1 MARKPAHQ
9 QPKLRGQ
16 EHYWR
21 VISDL
26 ARDERP
32 ITISGV
38 HGLSNGS
45 RAAVA
50 DYLRRLVKGGYLR
63 PAYLLGQAWV
73 YEVERGSLHAPRLDK
88 DGRPVRMGSGREKM
102 WLIMRM
108 KKPFN
113 YRELADA
120 ASADGVRVAEGE
132 AKDYVKHLFK
142 AGYLA
147 EVEKAGPHRLARYL
161 LPGDRTTGI
170 RPPQIQRTK
179 QVWDPNLGCVV
190 WSAGGAS

>member
-1 MARKPAHQ
+1 MPRKPIHQ
-9 QPKLRGQ
+9 QSRLRGQ
-16 EHYWR
+16 DHYWR

-26 ARDERP
+26 ARDKKP
-32 ITISGV
+32 ITIGSI
-38 HGLSNGS
+38 HALSNGS
-45 RAAVA
+45 RNSVA
-50 DYLRRLVKGGYLR
+50 DYVRRLVKAGYLR
-63 PAYLLGQAWV
+63 PAYMLGPAQV
-73 YEVERGSLHAPRLDK
+73 YELERGSLDTPRLDK
-88 DGRPVRMGSGREKM
+88 DGQPVRMGSGREKM

-132 AKDYVKHLFK
+132 AKDYVRHLLK

-147 EVEKAGPHRLARYL
+147 EVEKAGPHGLARYR
-161 LPGDRTTGI
+161 LPEDRITGI

-179 QVWDPNLGCVV
+179 QVWDPNLRKVV
-190 WSAGGAS
+190 WTAGGAS